1 MKYFTLLCLLLS
13 HYIHAQDLEPRNY
26 TNIPVGMNFVL
37 LGYGY
42 TTGEVL
48 FDPTVPLDDAII
60 KTHGTV
66 MAYARSLKVGRM
78 SGKFDMIV
86 PYAWLSGTAGFQGQ
100 TVSREI
106 SGLADPRFRLALNF
120 VGSPAL
126 SLSDFKNYKQ
136 KLIIGAN
143 LQVSMPLGQYDHDR
157 LVNIGTNRFAIK
169 PELGISRKY
178 GRVILEIAGG
188 ATFFTVNHDFY
199 LGQTRAQ
206 NPIGYVQSHIVY
218 TFKNGVWAALDGT
231 YFWGGRTTLE
241 GVEQNDNLNNTR
253 MGLTLAVPLNVHHSL
268 KFYFSTGTST
278 RTGAD
283 FDAIGCVWQY
293 RWARKN

>member
-1 MKYFTLLCLLLS
+1 MKYWIVIFLLLP
-13 HYIHAQDLEPRNY
+13 HFLYAQDLEPRNY

-48 FDPTVPLDDAII
+48 FDPTVPLDYALI

-66 MAYARSLKVGRM
+66 MAFARSLKVGRM

-86 PYAWLSGTAGFQGQ
+86 PYAWLSGTADFQGQ

-106 SGLADPRFRLALNF
+106 SGLADPRIRLGLNF

-126 SLSDFKNYKQ
+126 SLSDYKNYSQ
-136 KLIIGAN
+136 ELIIGAN
-143 LQVSMPLGQYDHDR
+143 LQVSLPLGQYDHDR

-178 GRVILEIAGG
+178 DRVILEIAGG
-188 ATFFTVNHDFY
+188 ASFFTVNHDFY

-206 NPIGYVQSHIVY
+206 NPVGYVQSHIV
-218 TFKNGVWAALDGT
+218 
-231 YFWGGRTTLE
+231 
-241 GVEQNDNLNNTR
+241 
-253 MGLTLAVPLNVHHSL
+253 
-268 KFYFSTGTST
+268 
-278 RTGAD
+278 
-283 FDAIGCVWQY
+283 
-293 RWARKN
+293 